1 MLMIKNEHTVDQAVR
16 FVLAEILFLTAFFW
30 LGGFWMYIVFALS
43 LVMFV
48 TGITGFCALYKIF
61 GIDTNKSFSQVSKK
75 IATIVTV
82 LILVALGIG
91 GSYASTFFSKKIFL
105 EDYAAMNNYYKQ
117 ALFFTGQDKREESI
131 KNYTKLV
138 EEFGDFSE
146 KYQKYHPFVISR
158 DKQFNSD
165 LAKVSEIIAS
175 QSQIISAGDLKSSH
189 LTLETVRPIF
199 QDILKRN
206 GFSMLAVY
214 LVDFHDA
221 MEKIIDR
228 ADAKDASGLVAVY
241 AEVDMKLKEVEAVAN
256 DEEIQLIR
264 RNLDE
269 IYVMAQQNKSGDLSA
284 KAAELKSSFV
294 KVYLKR
300 G

>member
-61 GIDTNKSFSQVSKK
+61 GIDTNKSFPQVSKK

-91 GSYASTFFSKKIFL
+91 GSYASMFFSKKIFL

-241 AEVDMKLKEVEAVAN
+241 AEVDIKLKEVEAVAN

-294 KVYLKR
+294 KVYLQR

>member
-1 MLMIKNEHTVDQAVR
+1 
-16 FVLAEILFLTAFFW
+16 
-30 LGGFWMYIVFALS
+30 
-43 LVMFV
+43 
-48 TGITGFCALYKIF
+48 LYKIF
-61 GIDTNKSFSQVSKK
+61 GIDTNKSFPQVSKK

>member
-1 MLMIKNEHTVDQAVR
+1 MIKNEHTVDQAVR

-61 GIDTNKSFSQVSKK
+61 GIDTNKSFPQVSKK

-91 GSYASTFFSKKIFL
+91 GSYASMFFSKKIFL

-117 ALFFTGQDKREESI
+117 ALFFTGQNKREESI

-294 KVYLKR
+294 KVYLQR

>member
-1 MLMIKNEHTVDQAVR
+1 MIKNEHTVDQAVR

-61 GIDTNKSFSQVSKK
+61 GIDTNKSFPQVSKK
-75 IATIVTV
+75 ITTIVTL
-82 LILVALGIG
+82 LILVVLGIG
-91 GSYASTFFSKKIFL
+91 GSYASMFFSKKIFL

-294 KVYLKR
+294 KVYLQR

>member
-1 MLMIKNEHTVDQAVR
+1 MIKNEHTVDQAVR

-61 GIDTNKSFSQVSKK
+61 GIDTNKSFPQVSKK

-91 GSYASTFFSKKIFL
+91 GSYASMFFSKKIFL

>member
-1 MLMIKNEHTVDQAVR
+1 MIKNEHTVDQAVR

-61 GIDTNKSFSQVSKK
+61 GIDTNKSFPQVSKK

-82 LILVALGIG
+82 LILVVLGIG
-91 GSYASTFFSKKIFL
+91 GSYASMFFSKKIFL

-241 AEVDMKLKEVEAVAN
+241 AEVDIKLKEVEAVAN

-294 KVYLKR
+294 KVYLQR

>member
-1 MLMIKNEHTVDQAVR
+1 MIKNEHTVDQAVR

-91 GSYASTFFSKKIFL
+91 GSYASMFFSKKIFL

>member
-1 MLMIKNEHTVDQAVR
+1 MIKNEHTVDQAVR

-61 GIDTNKSFSQVSKK
+61 GIDTNKSFPQVSKK

-91 GSYASTFFSKKIFL
+91 GSYASMFFSKKIFL

-117 ALFFTGQDKREESI
+117 ALFFTGQNKREESI

-175 QSQIISAGDLKSSH
+175 QSQIISVGDLKSSH

-294 KVYLKR
+294 KVYLQR

>member
-1 MLMIKNEHTVDQAVR
+1 MIKNEHTVDQAVR

-61 GIDTNKSFSQVSKK
+61 GIDTNKSFPQVSKK

-91 GSYASTFFSKKIFL
+91 GSYASMFFSKKIFL

-165 LAKVSEIIAS
+165 LAEVSEIIAS

-294 KVYLKR
+294 KVYLQR

>member
-1 MLMIKNEHTVDQAVR
+1 MIKNEHTVDQAVR

-61 GIDTNKSFSQVSKK
+61 GIDTNKSFPQVSKK

-91 GSYASTFFSKKIFL
+91 GSYASMFFSKKIFL

-294 KVYLKR
+294 KVYLQR

>member
-1 MLMIKNEHTVDQAVR
+1 MLKIKNEHTVDQAVR

-61 GIDTNKSFSQVSKK
+61 GIDTNKSFPQVSKK

-91 GSYASTFFSKKIFL
+91 GSYASMFFSKKIFL

-294 KVYLKR
+294 KVYLQR

>member
-1 MLMIKNEHTVDQAVR
+1 MIKNEHTVDQAVR

-43 LVMFV
+43 LVMLV

-61 GIDTNKSFSQVSKK
+61 GIDTNKSFPQVSKK
-75 IATIVTV
+75 ITSIVTL
-82 LILVALGIG
+82 LILVVLGIG
-91 GSYASTFFSKKIFL
+91 GSYASMFFSKKMFL

-138 EEFGDFSE
+138 EEFGDFSK

-158 DKQFNSD
+158 DEQFNSD

-175 QSQIISAGDLKSSH
+175 QGQVISVGDLKSSH

-294 KVYLKR
+294 KVYLQR

>member
-61 GIDTNKSFSQVSKK
+61 GIDTNKSFPQVSKK

-91 GSYASTFFSKKIFL
+91 GSYASMFFSKKIFL

-294 KVYLKR
+294 KVYLQR

>member
-1 MLMIKNEHTVDQAVR
+1 MIKNEHTVDQAVR

-61 GIDTNKSFSQVSKK
+61 GIDTNKSFPQVSKK

-91 GSYASTFFSKKIFL
+91 GSYASMFFSKKIFL

-241 AEVDMKLKEVEAVAN
+241 AEVDIKLKEVEAVAN

-294 KVYLKR
+294 KVYLQR